1 MLPPFVCGHPKS
13 VNKNFSKQNK
23 TIEQQTSQ
31 ITTSI
36 MTYLPMLWS
45 EEFLLLQLRKGVFVK
60 VGQPP
65 AVDIHRQVAF
75 VSRLKMHPS
84 VVVFGGG
91 GA

>member
-1 MLPPFVCGHPKS
+1 M
-13 VNKNFSKQNK
+13 
-23 TIEQQTSQ
+23 
-31 ITTSI
+31 
-36 MTYLPMLWS
+36 
-45 EEFLLLQLRKGVFVK
+45 FVK

-91 GA
+91 GLNCGGFSLCAVLK